1 MLTDGI
7 IEVAN
12 EQDEQLGLDRIQ
24 PLLRR
29 HAIEPLPKIWEAI
42 RSAARAHGP
51 QRDDQSGLLVRVR

>member
-12 EQDEQLGLDRIQ
+12 EQDEQFGLDRIQ

-29 HAIEPLPKIWEAI
+29 HATEPLPKIWEAI
-42 RSAARAHGP
+42 RSAARVHGP
-51 QRDDQSGLLVRVR
+51 QKDDQSGLLVRVR